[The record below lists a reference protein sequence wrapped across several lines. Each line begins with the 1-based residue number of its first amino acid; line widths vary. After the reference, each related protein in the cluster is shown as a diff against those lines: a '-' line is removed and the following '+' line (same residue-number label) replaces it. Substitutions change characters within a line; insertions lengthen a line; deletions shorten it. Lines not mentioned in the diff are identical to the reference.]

1 MKANLIIS
9 TEYYANQPSVFILVN
24 GQYYG
29 CLIYPRG
36 RNFPK
41 DETYWFNATC
51 SDSDRYFHTH
61 SVEYTDEQ
69 FQLIEKLQNSINAN
83 ELLLK
88 PLPCWK
94 KAPDYKIKRGKSY
107 QNYLEFK
114 AIEKEDYNIIENYN
128 RPYDHAIT
136 AAKNE
141 LRKLLLSVLN

>member
-41 DETYWFNATC
+41 DESYWVNATC
-51 SDSDRYFHTH
+51 SDSDRYFHIN
-61 SVEYTDEQ
+61 SVEYSDEQ

-83 ELLLK
+83 ESLLK
-88 PLPCWK
+88 AYPCWK
-94 KAPDYKIKRGKSY
+94 KAPEYKIKRGKSY

-128 RPYDHAIT
+128 RPYERAIT